1 MIIDAGVVFAG
12 FLPVFCEVGAKI
24 SLRAKIAGGI
34 SGFFVKMRQRNNIY
48 KITGAADVKAR
59 ILRPGILDNAY
70 RL

>member
-12 FLPVFCEVGAKI
+12 FMPVFKKVEGKSPPPRENC
-24 SLRAKIAGGI
+24 RGI

>member
-1 MIIDAGVVFAG
+1 
-12 FLPVFCEVGAKI
+12 
-24 SLRAKIAGGI
+24 
-34 SGFFVKMRQRNNIY
+34 MRQRNNIY

>member
-1 MIIDAGVVFAG
+1 LRDLCRFFKKSRGN
-12 FLPVFCEVGAKI
+12 LPPRENCR
-24 SLRAKIAGGI
+24 SI